1 MRGKTFWDGSTWPIT
16 SCFCYRELYG
26 KREFHDGVDW
36 GVPEYIP
43 VLAINSGIVQIAK
56 HSNSAGNY
64 VALKLDTQVHENNRT
79 QDIVVRYLHLSKYVV
94 SPGQRVQQ
102 GEVIGYV
109 GSTGRSTGAHL
120 HMDVTIEGKRR
131 DPLKWIDFMK
141 ADGLLDVYGEQPS
154 FEGGEISNP
163 DTEKME
169 FVGEFEITAYTAGK
183 ESTGKEPGDPGYGIT
198 ASGKP
203 VRPNH
208 TIAADWTVIPAGSIV
223 KIEGLEP
230 YYVVEDVGSDI
241 KGNRIDIY
249 MPELGDALQ
258 FGRQKRRVW
267 IMKH

>member
-1 MRGKTFWDGSTWPIT
+1 MWAS
-16 SCFCYRELYG
+16 
-26 KREFHDGVDW
+26 
-36 GVPEYIP
+36 
-43 VLAINSGIVQIAK
+43 
-56 HSNSAGNY
+56 
-64 VALKLDTQVHENNRT
+64 
-79 QDIVVRYLHLSKYVV
+79 
-94 SPGQRVQQ
+94 
-102 GEVIGYV
+102 
-109 GSTGRSTGAHL
+109 
-120 HMDVTIEGKRR
+120 
-131 DPLKWIDFMK
+131 
-141 ADGLLDVYGEQPS
+141 
-154 FEGGEISNP
+154 
-163 DTEKME
+163 
-169 FVGEFEITAYTAGK
+169 FEITAYTAGK

-208 TIAADWTVIPAGSIV
+208 TIAVDWAVIPAGSIV